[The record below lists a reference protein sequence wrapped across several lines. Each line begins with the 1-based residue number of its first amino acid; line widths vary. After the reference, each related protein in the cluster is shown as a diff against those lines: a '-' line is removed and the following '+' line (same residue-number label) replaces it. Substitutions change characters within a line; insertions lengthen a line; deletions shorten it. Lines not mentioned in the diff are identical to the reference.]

1 MPDQNESDVES
12 ADTDEEDHEVVDLS
26 VGNKGLRRFKEYVGR
41 SAVIRLSVQ
50 MQSEYLDLVVEEPWW
65 REFFDLRTQITDKL
79 DNERELE
86 RAAEMAQ
93 EDAEVDGLLA
103 RLREL
108 ADDARFAK
116 LPTQKAMLQYALR
129 QIPELESIDLSDL
142 RSEIQE
148 IKAKFDA
155 AR

>member
-1 MPDQNESDVES
+1 M
-12 ADTDEEDHEVVDLS
+12 DLFA
-26 VGNKGLRRFKEYVGR
+26 GNKELRRFKEYVGR

-50 MQSEYLDLVVEEPWW
+50 MQSDYLDLVIEESWW
-65 REFFDLRTQITDKL
+65 REFLDLRTQITDKL
-79 DNERELE
+79 DSERELE
-86 RAAEMAQ
+86 RAAETAQ
-93 EDAEVDGLLA
+93 EDAEIDGLLA

-108 ADDARFAK
+108 ADDAKFAK

-148 IKAKFDA
+148 IKAKIDA
-155 AR
+155 VR